1 MVPTKEN
8 SCIMYWANHC
18 VTNAIP
24 LLLVGPTGTGKSVA
38 ILNFLKELSK
48 EKYMMNTINFSART
62 STQQVQ
68 EQIMTKL
75 DRRRK
80 GVFGPPVG
88 KYCINFIDDVAMPSR
103 DLYGSQGPLELIR
116 QWLDHNHWS
125 DLIDTSR
132 LELID
137 LLFIGAMG
145 MPGGSNFIPKRLYR
159 HMFCLSVDSF
169 EESTLMRIFSSIG
182 EWHFA
187 KGYTDT
193 VARLA
198 RNLAAAIIDVYK
210 GAIEIYLPTPA
221 KSHYTFSLRDVTR
234 VYQGI
239 VMMPPKKLSDPDK
252 LGRLWV
258 HEIYRVFY
266 DRLVDARDRE
276 QLLTIVDT
284 SCTTN
289 LRFKLEQAFGNRIVP
304 GEKVSDKDI
313 RDLLFGNYMEPDA
326 DPKIYDEVDNW
337 PKLEKNMMY
346 YLNEYNMLS
355 NSPMDLVLFRFAIE
369 HISRVSR
376 VLQMP
381 RGHVMLVGKCFTIFY

>member
-1 MVPTKEN
+1 
-8 SCIMYWANHC
+8 
-18 VTNAIP
+18 
-24 LLLVGPTGTGKSVA
+24 
-38 ILNFLKELSK
+38 
-48 EKYMMNTINFSART
+48 MMNTINFSART

-68 EQIMTKL
+68 EQIMAKL

-88 KYCINFIDDVAMPSR
+88 KFCINFIDDVAMPSR

-125 DLIDTSR
+125 DLLDTSR

-187 KGYTDT
+187 KGYSET

-221 KSHYTFSLRDVTR
+221 KSH
-234 VYQGI
+234 
-239 VMMPPKKLSDPDK
+239 
-252 LGRLWV
+252 
-258 HEIYRVFY
+258 
-266 DRLVDARDRE
+266 
-276 QLLTIVDT
+276 
-284 SCTTN
+284 
-289 LRFKLEQAFGNRIVP
+289 
-304 GEKVSDKDI
+304 
-313 RDLLFGNYMEPDA
+313 
-326 DPKIYDEVDNW
+326 
-337 PKLEKNMMY
+337 
-346 YLNEYNMLS
+346 
-355 NSPMDLVLFRFAIE
+355 
-369 HISRVSR
+369 
-376 VLQMP
+376 
-381 RGHVMLVGKCFTIFY
+381 